1 MQTIYNYKALP
12 SILKSY
18 EYYRLGS
25 AVFRLLIQQI
35 RKFTSVTSKRSFDS
49 VFLLKGGL
57 CYTVIAPWYV
67 YYPLPFT
74 FKGRTNLS
82 VILKPIVWQTSSH
95 STLGHNGLWN
105 HLCYRPWNPQRH
117 CTRGTKLSTETQR
130 NLFLREEGRGV
141 VKLQIINLKFLFC
154 ADFGNKV
161 L

>member
-1 MQTIYNYKALP
+1 MNTTDWEVQFSGYWY
-12 SILKSY
+12 SKS
-18 EYYRLGS
+18 ENSQASPQKGH
-25 AVFRLLIQQI
+25 LIQYSYS
-35 RKFTSVTSKRSFDS
+35 RED
-49 VFLLKGGL
+49 

-105 HLCYRPWNPQRH
+105 HLCYRSWNPQRH